1 MPAPSVEYMSF
12 LTEFVASS
20 SPALPTHFSAAIS
33 RDRREASPREY
44 LHPEPR
50 WEPVPDLM
58 YESDTQDDYD
68 YDCRGPQTPPPGIP
82 LDVDFVDLRTMRR
95 VIQLMHCTG
104 LRVGRKL
111 QEMKEMP
118 VLSPI
123 VWKIWRLAYA
133 VLLAQKKYDGYADLM
148 KIAAQLK
155 YRDGLGELTEQVGL
169 TARLLD
175 EARMEYDICQAEYA
189 ARYNLRLPADLSL

>member
-1 MPAPSVEYMSF
+1 MPTPSVEYLSF
-12 LTEFVASS
+12 LTAFVASP
-20 SPALPTHFSAAIS
+20 SPALPTHFSAAKS

-44 LHPEPR
+44 LHSDPPR
-50 WEPVPDLM
+50 EPVPDLM
-58 YESDTQDDYD
+58 YESDSREDDDYD
-68 YDCRGPQTPPPGIP
+68 YRGPQTPPPGIP

-95 VIQLMHCTG
+95 IIQLMHCTS
-104 LRVGRKL
+104 LRVGGKL

-133 VLLAQKKYDGYADLM
+133 VLLAQKKYDGYTDLM

-155 YRDGLGELTEQVGL
+155 YRDGLDELTEQVGL
-169 TARLLD
+169 MARLLD

-189 ARYNLRLPADLSL
+189 ARYNLRLPADLRL